1 MKVLSAVSLG
11 IGGLLAAGM
20 VIVQIITAQTPEFA
34 VQAKAIAD
42 FTGTIGGTW
51 TLKQRTNPDGTPYKT
66 VQGVTYI
73 SMTTKNG
80 QLLGPLSV
88 ATVYAKES
96 GVVDGHFFNYPAEVV
111 GKPFQMESTGTW
123 LIHNTK
129 NTDSGSQVSARI
141 SSMAK
146 GNLAPYPKGLVMAA
160 DIIYNLSR
168 QAPRAGAAVAP
179 KVEFASLK
187 PGALIDLEGNNVE
200 PSSMVAAC
208 CGMSSLVVFQDTMEI
223 NWSNKGKD
231 TWVRSAK
238 TVPAAYR

>member
-1 MKVLSAVSLG
+1 MKVINAVSLG
-11 IGGLLAAGM
+11 IGGLLAVGL
-20 VIVQIITAQTPEFA
+20 VIGQITAQTPAFA
-34 VQAKAIAD
+34 AQGKAIAD
-42 FTGTIGGTW
+42 FTGTVGGTW
-51 TLKQRTNPDGTPYKT
+51 TLKQRLNPDGTPYKT
-66 VQGVTYI
+66 VQGITYI
-73 SMTTKNG
+73 SVSTRNG
-80 QLLGPLSV
+80 QLLGPHSV

-96 GVVDGHFFNYPAEVV
+96 GVVDGHFFKYAADVV

-123 LIHNTK
+123 LIQNTK

-141 SSMAK
+141 YSMAK
-146 GNLAPYPKGLVMAA
+146 GNLEPYPNGLVMSA

-179 KVEFASLK
+179 KLEFASLK
-187 PGALIDLEGNNVE
+187 AGELMDLVGNRVD

-231 TWVRSAK
+231 IWVKSAK